1 MFVKKQSGETSM
13 SSVCPT
19 LITNI
24 AIIIVLLGVL
34 LRVKELM
41 GVGRLPIQ
49 AS

>member
-1 MFVKKQSGETSM
+1 M
-13 SSVCPT
+13 SPVCPI
-19 LITNI
+19 LMTNV
-24 AIIIVLLGVL
+24 AIIIVVLGVL